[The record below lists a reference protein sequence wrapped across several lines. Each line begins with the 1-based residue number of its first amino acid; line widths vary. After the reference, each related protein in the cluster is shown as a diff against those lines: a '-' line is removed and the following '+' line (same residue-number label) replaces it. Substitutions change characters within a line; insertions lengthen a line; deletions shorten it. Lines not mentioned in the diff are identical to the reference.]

1 MSEKMKRYNF
11 RIVDRETAEVKN
23 VELEGY
29 ALLGVAEE
37 DTEMLAASILAG
49 NVGVVQLARL
59 IDCLVQKEPT
69 ILQAFAAL
77 SAINEPTQVLEGLDM
92 ERTKAVMEE
101 MRHSD
106 YLSLTTDKE
115 DE

>member
-1 MSEKMKRYNF
+1 MSEKMKRF
-11 RIVDRETAEVKN
+11 KVRIFDRETAEVKN

-29 ALLGVAEE
+29 ALLGVSEE
-37 DTEMLAASILAG
+37 DTEMLAASILTG

-77 SAINEPTQVLEGLDM
+77 SAVDEPTQVLEGLDM
-92 ERTKAVMEE
+92 ERTKAVMEA

-106 YLSLTTDKE
+106 YPSLTTDKE